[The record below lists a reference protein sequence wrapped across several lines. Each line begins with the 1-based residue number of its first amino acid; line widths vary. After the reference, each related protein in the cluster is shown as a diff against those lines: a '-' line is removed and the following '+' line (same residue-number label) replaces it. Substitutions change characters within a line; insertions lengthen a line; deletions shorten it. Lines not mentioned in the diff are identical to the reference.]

1 MALHNLYKTPQ
12 WLRPGSGISFVFR
25 GSDEAMEITTSAGG
39 AVTRPQDF
47 AATAGTGA
55 EDTASLNS
63 WIAETGLK
71 YLPNGD
77 YLASGSVS
85 AFPHPTLILADD
97 ASESGTKLPF
107 ISIGSLPFK
116 NLPPTYM
123 FIRQLT
129 TDRTDP
135 FTVRIE
141 RIVDSDVGYGVP
153 QALRVWTQKNHSN
166 SNTEF
171 VISGILDNYSDT
183 ASNGDACVSGV
194 SNKYGTAAAFS
205 GHFQMNDM
213 VKRSA
218 DTAVTASPAVEMN
231 IQAIGLD
238 HPTANA
244 NLGYRRVLDIIAK
257 TNYGVDGWNT
267 ATDNYGEAEI
277 GQGIVIRNDDGGGAG
292 RNGYFRYGLA
302 IVDMPSNTNPISTAV
317 YIKTNGGKGIELA
330 GNVTGSQI
338 VVQGSSSYG
347 LVLNGSY
354 SQTAI
359 RVNTG
364 QSISVNTTN
373 TIKTAYGTTA
383 NIWGFYDTTSERV
396 GFDMTASP
404 HIRVAGTKVVG
415 ARDTGWTAMTG
426 TPDESTAYA
435 TGTVTLAQLAG
446 RVMALQ
452 TALTTHGLIGA

>member
-1 MALHNLYKTPQ
+1 MTALRSIATGGVTDFEDGLKSQGAYVITDDHIVP
-12 WLRPGSGISFVFR
+12 VR
-25 GSDEAMEITTSAGG
+25 GAYGDGVGNDTS
-39 AVTRPQDF
+39 VINT
-47 AATAGTGA
+47 
-55 EDTASLNS
+55 
-63 WIAETGLK
+63 WIAAGCIKILQ
-71 YLPNGD
+71 NDD
-77 YLASGSVS
+77 YYTPDAVN
-85 AFPHPTLILADD
+85 AFSHPTIILADD
-97 ASESGTKLPF
+97 ASESGGKLPF
-107 ISIGSLPFK
+107 ISLGSLPFK

-218 DTAVTASPAVEMN
+218 ATSVTASPGVEMN

-257 TNYGVDGWNT
+257 TNYGVSGWDT

-277 GQGIVIRNDDGGGAG
+277 GQGIVIRNDDGGSSG

-302 IVDMPSNTNPISTAV
+302 IVDMPSNTNPISTAM
-317 YIKTNGGKGIELA
+317 YINTNGGKGIELA

-347 LVLNGSY
+347 LVLNGTY

-359 RVNTG
+359 RIPTA

-373 TIKTAYGTTA
+373 TIKTAYGVTS
-383 NIWGFYDTTSERV
+383 NIWGFYDTTNERI
-396 GFDMTASP
+396 GFNMTASP
-404 HIRVAGTKVVG
+404 HIRVAGTQVVA
-415 ARDTGWTAMTG
+415 ARDTGWSAMTG
-426 TPDESTAYA
+426 TANKATVYDTA
-435 TGTVTLAQLAG
+435 TVTLAQLAG
-446 RVMALQ
+446 RVMSMQA
-452 TALTTHGLIGA
+452 ALTTHGLLGA